1 MSVGAFNAFRA
12 SLSSL
17 LSSTRWDGFPR
28 RPLLFSDHPMKRN
41 GLFLAAFLVLGGM
54 FRLPGPSSPS
64 SALASS
70 GVMASVGKSPA
81 PSSATKAPAPIR
93 PGDAFERL
101 LIEAIS
107 AFYGNR
113 PSSPT
118 PSHFASTGAS
128 QLGSETRETPRFL
141 IALVP
146 DPLHTH
152 LSLLFDRT
160 LRSIQMG
167 IQADGT
173 YSFDRAVLPWKH
185 TARKDNETPVEH
197 DAEELERKQRESYPG
212 LLMFRGPS
220 PLFVFVVGEK
230 PTSGINNLQFQNA
243 IQIIRALRPASAS
256 NA

>member
-1 MSVGAFNAFRA
+1 MPVGAFNAFRV
-12 SLSSL
+12 SL
-17 LSSTRWDGFPR
+17 LSSTRWVRFPR
-28 RPLLFSDHPMKRN
+28 PRQLLFSAQPMKRN
-41 GLFLAAFLVLGGM
+41 SLFLAAFLVLGGM

-70 GVMASVGKSPA
+70 GVIAAAGKSPA
-81 PSSATKAPAPIR
+81 PGSATEAPAPAR
-93 PGDAFERL
+93 PGDAFERS

-113 PSSPT
+113 PSSPA
-118 PSHFASTGAS
+118 PSHFASTGAG
-128 QLGSETRETPRFL
+128 QFGSETRETPRFL

-160 LRSIQMG
+160 VRSIQMG

-185 TARKDNETPVEH
+185 TSRKDNETPVEH

-243 IQIIRALRPASAS
+243 MQIIRALRPASPR
-256 NA
+256 